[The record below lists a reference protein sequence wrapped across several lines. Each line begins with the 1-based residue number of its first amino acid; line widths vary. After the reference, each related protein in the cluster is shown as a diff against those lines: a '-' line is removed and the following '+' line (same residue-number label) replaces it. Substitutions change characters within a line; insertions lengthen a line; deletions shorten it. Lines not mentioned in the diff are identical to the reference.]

1 MRGINWNPF
10 KFSSWLTM
18 QEISECNYFQA
29 QFDYREINGYWIP
42 TYSQIPIRRPPSSFT
57 SERPSLYLKTQWTST
72 TTKKS
77 IHENDCVKVN
87 DPDFRRWFEAL
98 AHKGSLRLMNIQQDG
113 SSDFIRESVMQQT
126 ASFYDIYPHIWH
138 HDSLM
143 DYG

>member
-1 MRGINWNPF
+1 
-10 KFSSWLTM
+10 M
-18 QEISECNYFQA
+18 QEISKYNYFQA

-42 TYSQIPIRRPPSSFT
+42 TYSQTPIRRPPSSFT
-57 SERPSLYLKTQWTST
+57 SERPSLYLKTQINNNN
-72 TTKKS
+72 KKS
-77 IHENDCVKVN
+77 IHENDCVIVS
-87 DPDFRRWFEAL
+87 DPNFRQWFDAL

-126 ASFYDIYPHIWH
+126 ASFYDIYPHIWR